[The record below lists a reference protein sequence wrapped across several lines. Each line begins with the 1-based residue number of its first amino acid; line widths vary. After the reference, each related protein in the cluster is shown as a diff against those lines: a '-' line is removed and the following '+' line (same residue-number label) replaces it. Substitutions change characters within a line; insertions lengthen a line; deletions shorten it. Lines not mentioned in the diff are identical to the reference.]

1 MERAL
6 QRVCPPRKS
15 PLLWLMGPRPWGPHP
30 IHLQGERGKEED
42 VCKVTTETART
53 QAHEW
58 VRRMAL
64 SLWTWSLGVVYKEL
78 QGAALSGQ
86 EQQDGVQA
94 EPGVHRPAL

>member
-1 MERAL
+1 MYFFSWPTSSMDL
-6 QRVCPPRKS
+6 YGVPTPT
-15 PLLWLMGPRPWGPHP
+15 HV
-30 IHLQGERGKEED
+30 